1 MRRREFIT
9 LLGAA
14 AAWPLSARA
23 QQAGKIYRIGFLAND
38 PTIPNTAAG
47 TAFLEGLREGGFIE
61 GKNILVDWRFAEG
74 RGDRYAHLAE
84 TFVRLQMDLIV
95 TSAVSATIAAKQA
108 TRNIP
113 IVMLNVA
120 DPVGQGIIASL
131 AFPEANITGLVQ
143 DESPEI
149 APKRLQLL
157 KDALPQISRVA
168 VLMQPDA
175 SYAQSEWKVLEP
187 AARSLR
193 MTLQAI
199 AVRQINE
206 FEGAFIGMTRDRPD
220 ALLVSNSELNFTHRR
235 LILQFAGE
243 SAVLFLPLA
252 VLVTPKAAALVLFAV
267 LVTPNA
273 VLFLPAAVLVTPM
286 AVALVV
292 FAVLV
297 TPNAVLFLPLAV
309 LSTPMAVLFVPLATL
324 GSPIAVLFLPLAVLR
339 KPTAVVLVLFAT
351 FPLPTDVL
359 WRPLAMLL

>member
-1 MRRREFIT
+1 MQFAQLKRREFIT
-9 LLGAA
+9 LLGGAA
-14 AAWPLSARA
+14 EWPLSARA

-47 TAFLEGLREGGFIE
+47 AAFLEGLREGGFIE
-61 GKNILVDWRFAEG
+61 GKNVLVDWRFAEG

-157 KDALPQISRVA
+157 KDALPQISRVV

-175 SYAQSEWKVLEP
+175 SYAKSEWKVLEP

-235 LILQFAGE
+235 LILQFADK
-243 SAVLFLPLA
+243 S
-252 VLVTPKAAALVLFAV
+252 
-267 LVTPNA
+267 
-273 VLFLPAAVLVTPM
+273 
-286 AVALVV
+286 
-292 FAVLV
+292 
-297 TPNAVLFLPLAV
+297 
-309 LSTPMAVLFVPLATL
+309 
-324 GSPIAVLFLPLAVLR
+324 R
-339 KPTAVVLVLFAT
+339 
-351 FPLPTDVL
+351 LPTISWLREFTELGGLMSYGVNRVDSFAAPQPM
-359 WRPLAMLL
+359 WRRFSRAQSLLIFRSSSRLSSSSSSISRRPRRSG

>member
-199 AVRQINE
+199 AVRRINE

-243 SAVLFLPLA
+243 SRLPTISWLREFTELGGLMSYG
-252 VLVTPKAAALVLFAV
+252 VNRVDSFRRAAAYVAKILKGAKPADLPVEQPTKFELVINLKTAK
-267 LVTPNA
+267 
-273 VLFLPAAVLVTPM
+273 
-286 AVALVV
+286 
-292 FAVLV
+292 
-297 TPNAVLFLPLAV
+297 
-309 LSTPMAVLFVPLATL
+309 TL
-324 GSPIAVLFLPLAVLR
+324 GLTIPR
-339 KPTAVVLVLFAT
+339 E
-351 FPLPTDVL
+351 
-359 WRPLAMLL
+359 LLLIVDEVIE